1 MRFSEEIMGKAF
13 GDVHD
18 SAKRYKVD
26 RRIGAYFLAVDRVA
40 KAAESGGIWP

>member
-13 GDVHD
+13 RDVHD

-26 RRIGAYFLAVDRVA
+26 RRTGAYFLAVDRVA
-40 KAAESGGIWP
+40 KATESRGIWP

>member
-1 MRFSEEIMGKAF
+1 MRFSEKIMGNAF
-13 GDVHD
+13 RDVHD

-26 RRIGAYFLAVDRVA
+26 RRTGAYFLAVDRVA